1 MVYKNTQV
9 SPAQYR
15 ITHTDK
21 QSQFYKGYSTV
32 GVRATGSSELYDV
45 ALIRQDFLNHFNTR
59 QGERIMLPQ
68 YGTVIWSLL
77 FEPFTVEVKQAIA
90 DDITRICN
98 SDPRAVPIQIDVD
111 EQEHGILL
119 ELTLQVVNSDQ
130 TVELNLQ
137 FDRNLGLIS

>member
-9 SPAQYR
+9 SPVQYR

-32 GVRATGSSELYDV
+32 GVRATGSSELYDL
-45 ALIRQDFLNHFNTR
+45 ALIRQDLLNHFNTR
-59 QGERIMLPQ
+59 QGERVMLPE
-68 YGTVIWSLL
+68 YGTIIWSLI
-77 FEPFTVEVKQAIA
+77 FEPFTVNIKQAIA

-98 SDPRAVPIQIDVD
+98 SDPRVVPTKIEVD
-111 EQEHGILL
+111 EREHGILL
-119 ELTLQVVNSDQ
+119 DLTLRVVDSNQSL
-130 TVELNLQ
+130 ELNLQ